1 MCSFSMSFLA
11 KDFPHCSQAWL
22 FTPTSKQGRLS
33 PQGILT
39 QVHYVRAAPERS
51 TSHTLQPHPPLAAG
65 ALAPEPSFLS
75 LCEDPEGDW
84 ARRG

>member
-33 PQGILT
+33 LHRILT
-39 QVHYVRAAPERS
+39 QGLCMRAAPERS
-51 TSHTLQPHPPLAAG
+51 TSHTPHPHPPLAAR

-75 LCEDPEGDW
+75 LCEDPEG
-84 ARRG
+84 